1 MSDIVATNQTIL
13 VVGGGISGM
22 TAALEAAEVGKQVI
36 VIEKTP
42 SVGGRVTKL
51 YKYFPKLCF
60 PTCGLEINQRRMAAN
75 KNITVLTMAEVTDLQ
90 GEAGNYTATIK
101 VSPRYVNAN
110 CTACG
115 ACADAV
121 EAEFDDEH
129 NYNMNKH
136 KGAYLAH
143 NMAMPKRYVLD
154 PALIGTDDAQKAKD
168 ACKFDAIDLD
178 MQEET
183 VELKAGAVIWATGWR
198 PFDANKIQPYGY
210 DRFDNVITS
219 VEFERLMDPFGPTEG
234 KLIRPSDGKEAKN
247 VAFIQCAGS
256 RDRNYLKHCS
266 RICCMASLKQSTYVS
281 EKFGDDADVSIYYID
296 IRAIDRFDNFY
307 QKVQDD
313 KNVTFIKSKV
323 ANIIENKENKNPVL
337 KGVNTEGYHRYEN
350 EHDLVVLA
358 VGMEPSVNKD
368 TFPIELKV
376 NDEGFIENDEANGGV
391 FAAGCSSDAL
401 DVNRAVQ
408 SATASAL
415 RAIQVINKVAQA
427 EGQ

>member
-1 MSDIVATNQTIL
+1 MSEIVATNQTIL

-90 GEAGNYTATIK
+90 GEAGNYTASVKI
-101 VSPRYVNAN
+101 SPRYVNSN

-115 ACADAV
+115 ACGDAV
-121 EAEFDDEH
+121 EAEFDNEH
-129 NYNMNKH
+129 NYNMDKH

-143 NMAMPKRYVLD
+143 NMAMPKRYVID
-154 PALIGTDDAQKAKD
+154 PAMIGTDDAQKAKD
-168 ACKFDAIDLD
+168 ACKYDAIDLD

-183 VELKAGAVIWATGWR
+183 LELKAGAVIWATGWR
-198 PFDANKIQPYGY
+198 PYDAAKIHPYGY
-210 DRFDNVITS
+210 GRISNVITS
-219 VEFERLMDPFGPTEG
+219 VEFERLMDPFGPTGG
-234 KLIRPSDGKEAKN
+234 KLVRPSDGKEAKN

-256 RDRNYLKHCS
+256 RDRNHLKHCS

-281 EKFGDDADVSIYYID
+281 EKYADDANVSIYYID
-296 IRAIDRFDNFY
+296 IRAIDRFENFY
-307 QKVQDD
+307 QKVQEN

-323 ANIIENKENKNPVL
+323 ANIVENKETNSPIL
-337 KGVNTEGYHRYEN
+337 KGVDTEGYNRYAN

-358 VGMEPSVNKD
+358 VGMEPSVDKD
-368 TFPIELKV
+368 TFPIEIKV
-376 NDEGFIENDEANGGV
+376 NDEGFIEQDEANGGV

-427 EGQ
+427 EG